1 VNTSELSSVLGR
13 LAAGARRFAAT
24 DARERAELARRT
36 ALATV
41 AVAAPWA
48 EAAVAIKRA
57 VPGSGSALAEELAT
71 GPMGT
76 ARLCLLTARAQLD
89 IAERG
94 LPRAPSA
101 PRILHAGRRS
111 VGGTPPALVGL
122 DLLPAVGPS
131 GSLHDG
137 MIHQGLT
144 ATVRCH
150 DPGGLANFEQAWRRE
165 VEERP
170 RAGGVAVV
178 LGAGNVTG
186 LSAADVLS
194 QVFEHGRGVLLKLH
208 PLHAP
213 LRPHLES
220 ALGPLVEAGLLAI
233 IEGGADVA
241 QAALSAAETTHVHV
255 TGGEATF
262 RAIVWGCADPSDR
275 SAAPLLSKPI
285 TCELGNVTPWFILPG
300 RYSRAELSSQ
310 ADLVAASIANN
321 TSFNCIATKGI
332 VTCESWPQR
341 EDFLALVERRLASLP
356 PRPGWYPGAVRDW
369 EGATGRVAPA
379 DGTLPCSLFTAVDMK
394 TDDRLLAREWFVP
407 VVAEVPLDANDLA
420 GFCGRALAF
429 SHRLPGSLAASVTI
443 PNGLSAVDARHAED
457 FVDHLAFGAVAVNT
471 WSALAYALG
480 NVPWGGFPGG
490 TLASPKSGIGFV
502 HDPLLLPLV
511 HNSVIRA
518 PLWSPIRPPWFP
530 WHSAGA
536 RLTRGVVEL
545 YGRCAEGK
553 SGTGTMLAM
562 LPSVLRG

>member
-1 VNTSELSSVLGR
+1 MLGR
-13 LAAGARRFAAT
+13 LAVGALRFAAT
-24 DARERAELARRT
+24 DARERADLARRT

-89 IAERG
+89 IAKRG

-122 DLLPAVGPS
+122 DLLPARGPA
-131 GSLHDG
+131 GTLHDG
-137 MIHQGLT
+137 MIHQGFR

-150 DPGGLANFEQAWRRE
+150 DPGGLANFDQAWRRE

-186 LSAADVLS
+186 LSAADVLA
-194 QVFEHGRGVLLKLH
+194 QIFEHGRGVFLKVH

-213 LRPHLES
+213 LQPLLEA
-220 ALGPLVEAGLLAI
+220 ALGPVVEAGLVVIAV
-233 IEGGADVA
+233 GGADVA
-241 QAALSAAETTHVHV
+241 RSAIAAPETTHVHV
-255 TGGEATF
+255 TGGEATY
-262 RAIVWGCADPSDR
+262 RAIVWGSADPADR

-300 RYSRAELSSQ
+300 RYSPAELSYQ

-332 VTCESWPQR
+332 VTCRSWPQR

-356 PRPGWYPGAVRDW
+356 ARPGWYPGSVRDW
-369 EGATGRVAPA
+369 EAATGRVAPA
-379 DGTLPCSLFTAVDMK
+379 DGTVPSSLVTGVDPA

-407 VVAEVPLDANDLA
+407 VVAEVPLDADDLA

-443 PNGLSAVDARHAED
+443 PNGLSAVDLRHVEQ
-457 FVDHLAFGAVAVNT
+457 FVDHLAFGVVAVNT

-518 PLWSPIRPPWFP
+518 PLSAAIRPPWFP
-530 WHSAGA
+530 WHRSGA
-536 RLTRGVVEL
+536 RLARGVVDL
-545 YGRCAEGK
+545 YGRCAAGK
-553 SGTGTMLAM
+553 SGLGTMLAM
-562 LPSVLRG
+562 LPAVLRG

>member
-1 VNTSELSSVLGR
+1 MLGR
-13 LAAGARRFAAT
+13 LAVGALRFAAT
-24 DARERAELARRT
+24 DARERADLARRT

-122 DLLPAVGPS
+122 DLLPARGPA
-131 GSLHDG
+131 GTLHDG
-137 MIHQGLT
+137 MIHQGFR

-150 DPGGLANFEQAWRRE
+150 DPGGLANFDQAWRRE

-186 LSAADVLS
+186 LSAADVLA
-194 QVFEHGRGVLLKLH
+194 QIFEHGRGVFLKVH

-213 LRPHLES
+213 LQPLLEA
-220 ALGPLVEAGLLAI
+220 ALGPVVEAGLVVIAV
-233 IEGGADVA
+233 GGADVA
-241 QAALSAAETTHVHV
+241 RSAIAAPETTHVHV
-255 TGGEATF
+255 TGGEATY
-262 RAIVWGCADPSDR
+262 RAIVWGSADPADR

-300 RYSRAELSSQ
+300 RYSPAELSYQ

-332 VTCESWPQR
+332 VTCRSWPQR

-356 PRPGWYPGAVRDW
+356 ARPGWYPGSVRDW
-369 EGATGRVAPA
+369 EAATGRVAPA
-379 DGTLPCSLFTAVDMK
+379 DGTVPSSLVTGVDPA

-407 VVAEVPLDANDLA
+407 VVAEVPLDADDLA

-443 PNGLSAVDARHAED
+443 PNGLPAVDLRHVEQ
-457 FVDHLAFGAVAVNT
+457 FVDHLAFGVVAVNT

-518 PLWSPIRPPWFP
+518 PLSAAIRPPWFP
-530 WHSAGA
+530 WHRSGA
-536 RLTRGVVEL
+536 RLARGVVDL
-545 YGRCAEGK
+545 YGRCAAGK
-553 SGTGTMLAM
+553 SGLGTMLAM
-562 LPSVLRG
+562 LPAVLRG

>member
-1 VNTSELSSVLGR
+1 VNTSELTSVLGR
-13 LAAGARRFAAT
+13 LAAGALRFAAT

-36 ALATV
+36 ALSTV
-41 AVAAPWA
+41 SVAGPWA

-57 VPGSGSALAEELAT
+57 PPNAGPALAEELAT
-71 GPMGT
+71 GPMVT

-89 IAERG
+89 IADRG

-122 DLLPAVGPS
+122 DLLPARGPT
-131 GSLHDG
+131 GTLHDG
-137 MIHQGLT
+137 MIHQGFQ

-194 QVFEHGRGVLLKLH
+194 QIFEHARGVLLKLH

-213 LRPHLES
+213 LRPVLES
-220 ALGPLVEAGLLAI
+220 ALRPLIDAGLLVI
-233 IEGGADVA
+233 VEGGTDVA
-241 QAALSAAETTHVHV
+241 EAALCAEETTHVHV

-262 RAIVWGCADPSDR
+262 RAIVWGSADPSDR
-275 SAAPLLSKPI
+275 TASPRLSKPI

-300 RYSRAELSSQ
+300 RYSRAALAYQ
-310 ADLVAASIANN
+310 ADVVAASIANN
-321 TSFNCIATKGI
+321 TSFNCIATKVI

-341 EDFLALVERRLASLP
+341 GDFLALVERRLASLP
-356 PRPGWYPGAVRDW
+356 ARPGWYPGAGRDW
-369 EGATGRVAPA
+369 EAATGRTPPA
-379 DGTLPCSLFTAVDMK
+379 DGTLPWSLSTGVDAA
-394 TDDRLLAREWFVP
+394 TDSRLVSREWFVP
-407 VVAEVPLDANDLA
+407 VAAEVPIDADTLA
-420 GFCGRALAF
+420 DFCSRALEF
-429 SHRLPGSLAASVTI
+429 SHRLPGSLATSVTI
-443 PNGLSAVDARHAED
+443 PTGLSSVDARHAD
-457 FVDHLAFGAVAVNT
+457 DLVDHLAFGVVAVNT

-511 HNSVIRA
+511 HNSVILA
-518 PLWSPIRPPWFP
+518 PLAAAIRPPWFP
-530 WHSAGA
+530 WHRSGA
-536 RLTRGVVEL
+536 RLARGVVDL
-545 YGRCAEGK
+545 YGQCAAGR
-553 SGTGTMLAM
+553 SGLGSVLAM

>member
-1 VNTSELSSVLGR
+1 M
-13 LAAGARRFAAT
+13 
-24 DARERAELARRT
+24 AE
-36 ALATV
+36 
-41 AVAAPWA
+41 
-48 EAAVAIKRA
+48 
-57 VPGSGSALAEELAT
+57 GLAT
-71 GPMGT
+71 GPMET
-76 ARLCLLTARAQLD
+76 ARLCLLTSRAQLD
-89 IAERG
+89 IADRG

-150 DPGGLANFEQAWRRE
+150 DPGGRANFEQAWRRA

-170 RAGGVAVV
+170 RAGCVAVV
-178 LGAGNVTG
+178 LGAGKVTG

-233 IEGGADVA
+233 VEGGADVA
-241 QAALSAAETTHVHV
+241 QAAFSAAETTHVHV

-262 RAIVWGCADPSDR
+262 RAIVWGSADPSDR

-285 TCELGNVTPWFILPG
+285 TCELGNVTPWFMLPG
-300 RYSRAELSSQ
+300 RYSRAELSYQ

-356 PRPGWYPGAVRDW
+356 AWQGRYPGAARDW
-369 EGATGRVAPA
+369 VGATGRVGPA
-379 DGTLPCSLFTAVDMK
+379 DRVPPC
-394 TDDRLLAREWFVP
+394 RLSN
-407 VVAEVPLDANDLA
+407 PLDIE
-420 GFCGRALAF
+420 RA
-429 SHRLPGSLAASVTI
+429 
-443 PNGLSAVDARHAED
+443 E
-457 FVDHLAFGAVAVNT
+457 
-471 WSALAYALG
+471 W
-480 NVPWGGFPGG
+480 
-490 TLASPKSGIGFV
+490 
-502 HDPLLLPLV
+502 LLD
-511 HNSVIRA
+511 
-518 PLWSPIRPPWFP
+518 
-530 WHSAGA
+530 
-536 RLTRGVVEL
+536 
-545 YGRCAEGK
+545 
-553 SGTGTMLAM
+553 
-562 LPSVLRG
+562 

>member
-1 VNTSELSSVLGR
+1 MLGR
-13 LAAGARRFAAT
+13 LAAGALRFAAT
-24 DARERAELARRT
+24 DARERADLARRT
-36 ALATV
+36 ALSTV
-41 AVAAPWA
+41 AAAGPWT
-48 EAAVAIKRA
+48 EAAVAIKGSA
-57 VPGSGSALAEELAT
+57 LGPGPALAEEMAT
-71 GPMGT
+71 GPMVT

-89 IAERG
+89 LAAHG
-94 LPRAPSA
+94 LPRAAA
-101 PRILHAGRRS
+101 PPRVLHAGRRS
-111 VGGTPPALVGL
+111 VGGTPPALVGF
-122 DLLPAVGPS
+122 DVLPARGPA

-137 MIHQGLT
+137 MIHQGFT

-165 VEERP
+165 AEERP
-170 RAGGVAVV
+170 RRGGVAVV

-194 QVFEHGRGVLLKLH
+194 HIFEHGRGVFLKLH

-213 LRPHLES
+213 LQPHLES
-220 ALGPLVEAGLLAI
+220 ALGPLVEAGLVVIAA
-233 IEGGADVA
+233 GGADVA
-241 QAALSAAETTHVHV
+241 RAAIAAPETTHVHV
-255 TGGEATF
+255 TGGEATY
-262 RAIVWGCADPSDR
+262 RAIVWGSADPADR

-300 RYSRAELSSQ
+300 RYSRAALSYQ

-321 TSFNCIATKGI
+321 TSFNCIATKVI

-341 EDFLALVERRLASLP
+341 GDFLALVERRLASLP
-356 PRPGWYPGAVRDW
+356 ARPGWYPGSVRDW
-369 EGATGRVAPA
+369 EAATGRVAPA
-379 DGTLPCSLFTAVDMK
+379 DGTLSSSLFTGVDPV

-407 VVAEVPLDANDLA
+407 VAAEVPLDADDLA

-443 PNGLSAVDARHAED
+443 PRGLSSVDARHAD
-457 FVDHLAFGAVAVNT
+457 DLVDHLAFGAVAVNT

-480 NVPWGGFPGG
+480 NVPWGGFPGA
-490 TLASPKSGIGFV
+490 TLAAPKSGIGFV

-518 PLWSPIRPPWFP
+518 PLSAAIRPPWFP
-530 WHSAGA
+530 WHRSGA
-536 RLTRGVVEL
+536 RLARGVVDL
-545 YGRCAEGK
+545 YGRCAAGK
-553 SGTGTMLAM
+553 SGLGTVLAM

>member
-1 VNTSELSSVLGR
+1 MLGR
-13 LAAGARRFAAT
+13 LAVGALRFAAT
-24 DARERAELARRT
+24 DARERADLARRT

-122 DLLPAVGPS
+122 DLLPARGPA
-131 GSLHDG
+131 GTLHDG
-137 MIHQGLT
+137 MIHQGFR

-150 DPGGLANFEQAWRRE
+150 DPGGLANFDQAWRRE

-186 LSAADVLS
+186 LSAADVLA
-194 QVFEHGRGVLLKLH
+194 QIFEHGRGVFLKVH

-213 LRPHLES
+213 LQPLLEA
-220 ALGPLVEAGLLAI
+220 ALGPVVEAGLVVIAV
-233 IEGGADVA
+233 GGADVA
-241 QAALSAAETTHVHV
+241 RSAIAAPETTHVHV
-255 TGGEATF
+255 TGGEATY
-262 RAIVWGCADPSDR
+262 RAIVWGSADPADR

-300 RYSRAELSSQ
+300 RYSPAELSYQ

-332 VTCESWPQR
+332 VTCRSWPQR

-356 PRPGWYPGAVRDW
+356 ARPGWYPGSVRDW
-369 EGATGRVAPA
+369 EAATGRVAPA
-379 DGTLPCSLFTAVDMK
+379 DGTVPSSLVTGVDPA

-407 VVAEVPLDANDLA
+407 VVAEVPLDADDLA

-443 PNGLSAVDARHAED
+443 PNGLSAVDLRHVEQ
-457 FVDHLAFGAVAVNT
+457 FVDHLAFGVVAVNT

-518 PLWSPIRPPWFP
+518 PLSAAIRPPWFP
-530 WHSAGA
+530 WHRSGA
-536 RLTRGVVEL
+536 RLARGVVDL
-545 YGRCAEGK
+545 YGRCAAGK
-553 SGTGTMLAM
+553 SGLGTMLAM
-562 LPSVLRG
+562 LPAVLRG

>member
-1 VNTSELSSVLGR
+1 MNTSELSSVLGR

-24 DARERAELARRT
+24 DARERADLARRT
-36 ALATV
+36 ALSTV
-41 AVAAPWA
+41 ALAGPWA
-48 EAAVAIKRA
+48 EAAVAIKGA
-57 VPGSGSALAEELAT
+57 PPGAGPALAEELAT
-71 GPMGT
+71 GPMVT

-89 IAERG
+89 IADRG
-94 LPRAPSA
+94 IPRAPSA
-101 PRILHAGRRS
+101 SRILHAGRRS

-122 DLLPAVGPS
+122 DLLPARGPL
-131 GSLHDG
+131 GTLHDG
-137 MIHQGLT
+137 MIHQGFH

-186 LSAADVLS
+186 LSAADVLA
-194 QVFEHGRGVLLKLH
+194 QIFEHGRGVFLKAH

-213 LRPHLES
+213 LRPLLES
-220 ALGPLVEAGLLAI
+220 ALGPLVEAGLVVIAA
-233 IEGGADVA
+233 GGADVA
-241 QAALSAAETTHVHV
+241 RAAIAAPETTHVHV
-255 TGGEATF
+255 TGGEATY
-262 RAIVWGCADPSDR
+262 RAIVWGSADPPDR

-300 RYSRAELSSQ
+300 RYSRAELARQ

-332 VTCESWPQR
+332 VTCRSWPQR
-341 EDFLALVERRLASLP
+341 EDFLAQGERRLASLP
-356 PRPGWYPGAVRDW
+356 ARPGWYPGALRDW
-369 EGATGRVAPA
+369 EAATGRVAPA
-379 DGTLPCSLFTAVDMK
+379 DGTIPSSLFTGVDPA

-407 VVAEVPLDANDLA
+407 VVAEVPLAADDLA
-420 GFCGRALAF
+420 GFCSRALAF

-443 PNGLSAVDARHAED
+443 PNGLSPVDLRHAEQ
-457 FVDHLAFGAVAVNT
+457 FVDHLAFGVVAVNT
-471 WSALAYALG
+471 WSAMAYALG

-518 PLWSPIRPPWFP
+518 PLSTAIRPPWFP
-530 WHSAGA
+530 WHRSGA
-536 RLTRGVVEL
+536 RLARGVVDL
-545 YGRCAEGK
+545 YGRCAAGK
-553 SGTGTMLAM
+553 SGLGTVLAM

>member
-1 VNTSELSSVLGR
+1 MNTSELSFRLGQ
-13 LAAGARRFAAT
+13 LAAGALRFAAT
-24 DARERAELARRT
+24 DARQRAELARRT

-41 AVAAPWA
+41 AVAGPWA
-48 EAAVAIKRA
+48 EAAVAIKRGP
-57 VPGSGSALAEELAT
+57 PGAGPSLAEELAT
-71 GPMGT
+71 GPMVT

-89 IAERG
+89 LAAHG
-94 LPRAPSA
+94 LPRAASA

-122 DLLPAVGPS
+122 DLLPARGPA
-131 GSLHDG
+131 GALHDG
-137 MIHQGLT
+137 MIHQGFT

-194 QVFEHGRGVLLKLH
+194 QIFEHGRGVFLKLH

-213 LRPHLES
+213 LRPHLER
-220 ALGPLVEAGLLAI
+220 ALGPLVEAGLVVIA
-233 IEGGADVA
+233 EGGADVA
-241 QAALSAAETTHVHV
+241 QAAIAAPETTHVHV
-255 TGGEATF
+255 TGGEATY
-262 RAIVWGCADPSDR
+262 RAIVWGAADPADR
-275 SAAPLLSKPI
+275 TASPRLSKPI

-300 RYSRAELSSQ
+300 RYSRAALAYQ

-321 TSFNCIATKGI
+321 TSFNCIATKVI

-341 EDFLALVERRLASLP
+341 GDFLALVERRLASLP
-356 PRPGWYPGAVRDW
+356 ARPGWYPGAGRNW
-369 EGATGRVAPA
+369 EAATGRVAPA
-379 DGTLPCSLFTAVDMK
+379 DGTLPWSLFTGVDAA
-394 TDDRLLAREWFVP
+394 TDDRLVSREWFVP
-407 VVAEVPLDANDLA
+407 VVAEVALDADDLA

-443 PNGLSAVDARHAED
+443 PTGLSSVDARHAD
-457 FVDHLAFGAVAVNT
+457 DLVDHLAFGVVAVNT

-518 PLWSPIRPPWFP
+518 PLAAGIRPPWFP
-530 WHSAGA
+530 WHRSGA
-536 RLTRGVVEL
+536 RLARGVVDL
-545 YGRCAEGK
+545 YGQCAAGK
-553 SGTGTMLAM
+553 SGLGTMLTM

>member
-1 VNTSELSSVLGR
+1 MNTSELSSVLGR
-13 LAAGARRFAAT
+13 LAVGALRFAAT
-24 DARERAELARRT
+24 DARERADLARRT

-57 VPGSGSALAEELAT
+57 VPDSGSALAEELAT

-122 DLLPAVGPS
+122 DLLPALGPS

-137 MIHQGLT
+137 MIHQGFR

-150 DPGGLANFEQAWRRE
+150 DPGGLANFDQAWRRE

-186 LSAADVLS
+186 LSAADVLA
-194 QVFEHGRGVLLKLH
+194 QVFEHGRGVFLKAH

-213 LRPHLES
+213 LQPLLEA
-220 ALGPLVEAGLLAI
+220 ALGPLVEAGLVVIAA
-233 IEGGADVA
+233 GGADVA
-241 QAALSAAETTHVHV
+241 RSAIAAPETTHVHV
-255 TGGEATF
+255 TGGEATY
-262 RAIVWGCADPSDR
+262 RAIVWGSADPSDR
-275 SAAPLLSKPI
+275 TAAPLLSKPI
-285 TCELGNVTPWFILPG
+285 TCELGNVSPWFVLPG
-300 RYSRAELSSQ
+300 RYSPAELSYQ

-321 TSFNCIATKGI
+321 TSFNCIATKVI
-332 VTCESWPQR
+332 VTCRSWPQR

-356 PRPGWYPGAVRDW
+356 ARPGWYPGSVRDW
-369 EGATGRVAPA
+369 EAATGRVAPA
-379 DGTLPCSLFTAVDMK
+379 DGTVPSSLVTGVDPA

-407 VVAEVPLDANDLA
+407 VVAEVPLDADDLA

-443 PNGLSAVDARHAED
+443 PNGLSAVDLRHVEQ
-457 FVDHLAFGAVAVNT
+457 FVDHLAFGVVAVNT

-511 HNSVIRA
+511 HNSVICA
-518 PLWSPIRPPWFP
+518 PVWSPIRPPWFP

-536 RLTRGVVEL
+536 RLTRGVVDL
-545 YGRCAEGK
+545 YGRCAAGK
-553 SGTGTMLAM
+553 SGLGTLLAM
-562 LPSVLRG
+562 LPAVLRG

>member
-1 VNTSELSSVLGR
+1 MNTSELSSRLGQ
-13 LAAGARRFAAT
+13 LAAGALRFAAT
-24 DARERAELARRT
+24 DARQRAELARRT

-41 AVAAPWA
+41 AVAGPWA
-48 EAAVAIKRA
+48 EAAVAIKRGP
-57 VPGSGSALAEELAT
+57 PGAGPSLAEELAT
-71 GPMGT
+71 GPMVT

-89 IAERG
+89 LATLG
-94 LPRAPSA
+94 LPRAASK

-122 DLLPAVGPS
+122 DLLPARGPL

-137 MIHQGLT
+137 MIHRGFT

-194 QVFEHGRGVLLKLH
+194 QIFEHGRGVFLKLH

-220 ALGPLVEAGLLAI
+220 ALGPLVEAGLVVIA
-233 IEGGADVA
+233 EGGADVA
-241 QAALSAAETTHVHV
+241 QAAIAAPETTHVHV
-255 TGGEATF
+255 TGGEATY
-262 RAIVWGCADPSDR
+262 RAIVWGAADPADR
-275 SAAPLLSKPI
+275 TASPRLSKPI

-300 RYSRAELSSQ
+300 RYSRAALAYQ

-321 TSFNCIATKGI
+321 TSFNCIATKVI

-341 EDFLALVERRLASLP
+341 ADFLALVERRLAFLP
-356 PRPGWYPGAVRDW
+356 ARPGWYPGAGRDW
-369 EGATGRVAPA
+369 EAATGRAAPA
-379 DGTLPCSLFTAVDMK
+379 DGTLPWSLFTGVDVA
-394 TDDRLLAREWFVP
+394 TDSRLVSREWFVP
-407 VVAEVPLDANDLA
+407 VVAEVPLDANTLA
-420 GFCGRALAF
+420 DYCGRALAF
-429 SHRLPGSLAASVTI
+429 AHRLPGSLAASVTI
-443 PNGLSAVDARHAED
+443 PTGLSSVDARHAD
-457 FVDHLAFGAVAVNT
+457 DLVDHLAFGAVAVNT

-518 PLWSPIRPPWFP
+518 PLAAAIRPPWFP
-530 WHSAGA
+530 WHRSGA
-536 RLTRGVVEL
+536 RLARGVVDL
-545 YGRCAEGK
+545 YGQCAAGK
-553 SGTGTMLAM
+553 SGLGPMLAM

>member
-1 VNTSELSSVLGR
+1 MNTSELSSVLGR
-13 LAAGARRFAAT
+13 LAVGALRFAAT
-24 DARERAELARRT
+24 DARERADLARRT

-122 DLLPAVGPS
+122 DLLPARGPA
-131 GSLHDG
+131 GTLHDG
-137 MIHQGLT
+137 MIHQGFR

-150 DPGGLANFEQAWRRE
+150 DPGGLANFDQAWRRE

-186 LSAADVLS
+186 LSAADVLA
-194 QVFEHGRGVLLKLH
+194 QIFEHGRGVFLKVH

-213 LRPHLES
+213 LQPLLEA
-220 ALGPLVEAGLLAI
+220 ALGPVVEAGLVVIAV
-233 IEGGADVA
+233 GGADVA
-241 QAALSAAETTHVHV
+241 RSAIAAPETTHVHV
-255 TGGEATF
+255 TGGEATY
-262 RAIVWGCADPSDR
+262 RAIVWGSADPADR

-300 RYSRAELSSQ
+300 RYSPAELSYQ

-332 VTCESWPQR
+332 VTCRSWPQR

-356 PRPGWYPGAVRDW
+356 ARPGWYPGSVRDW
-369 EGATGRVAPA
+369 EAATGRVAPA
-379 DGTLPCSLFTAVDMK
+379 DGTVPSSLVTGVDPA

-407 VVAEVPLDANDLA
+407 VVAEVPLDADDLA

-443 PNGLSAVDARHAED
+443 PNGLSAVDLRHVEQ
-457 FVDHLAFGAVAVNT
+457 FVDHLAFGVVAVNT

-518 PLWSPIRPPWFP
+518 PLSAAIRPPWFP
-530 WHSAGA
+530 WHRSGA
-536 RLTRGVVEL
+536 RLARGVVDL
-545 YGRCAEGK
+545 YGRCAAGK
-553 SGTGTMLAM
+553 SGLGTMLAM
-562 LPSVLRG
+562 LPAVLRG

>member
-1 VNTSELSSVLGR
+1 MLGR
-13 LAAGARRFAAT
+13 LAVGALRFAAT
-24 DARERAELARRT
+24 DARERADLARRT

-41 AVAAPWA
+41 AVADPWA

-57 VPGSGSALAEELAT
+57 VPDSGSALAEELAT

-122 DLLPAVGPS
+122 DLLPALGPS

-137 MIHQGLT
+137 MIHQGFR

-150 DPGGLANFEQAWRRE
+150 DPGGLANFDQAWRRE

-186 LSAADVLS
+186 LSAADVLA
-194 QVFEHGRGVLLKLH
+194 QLFEHGRGVFLKVH

-213 LRPHLES
+213 LQPLLEA
-220 ALGPLVEAGLLAI
+220 ALGPLVEAGLVVIAA
-233 IEGGADVA
+233 GGAEIA
-241 QAALSAAETTHVHV
+241 RGAIAAPETTHVHV
-255 TGGEATF
+255 TGGEATY
-262 RAIVWGCADPSDR
+262 RAIVWGSADLSDR
-275 SAAPLLSKPI
+275 TAAPLLSKPI

-300 RYSRAELSSQ
+300 RYSRAELSYQ

-332 VTCESWPQR
+332 VTCRSWPQR
-341 EDFLALVERRLASLP
+341 EEFLALVERRLASLP
-356 PRPGWYPGAVRDW
+356 ARPGWYPGSVRDW
-369 EGATGRVAPA
+369 EAATGRVAPA
-379 DGTLPCSLFTAVDMK
+379 DGTVPSSLVTGVDPA

-407 VVAEVPLDANDLA
+407 VVAEVPIDADDLA
-420 GFCGRALAF
+420 GFCSRALAF

-443 PNGLSAVDARHAED
+443 PNGLSAVDVRHVEQ
-457 FVDHLAFGAVAVNT
+457 FVDHLAFGVVAVNT

-530 WHSAGA
+530 WHSAGD
-536 RLTRGVVEL
+536 RLTRGVVDL

-553 SGTGTMLAM
+553 SGAGTLLAM
-562 LPSVLRG
+562 LPAVLRG